1 MRLALFDLDHTLLSA
16 DSDVLWCEFLIAEGR
31 LGAEFA
37 EQYQAIAQGY
47 DTGTITPVDY
57 CGFHAATLA
66 GYSPA
71 ELLPLREHFFQHC
84 IQPRIPDD
92 ARELLQSC
100 HRRGETLVLTTAT
113 AWADPPPWMPAAPPP
128 PTERTEHEVRKLRH
142 EAAAYGA
149 IGLAFI
155 AGGIA
160 VDVVALD
167 LPQAEQ
173 ATRRTDGTVVVEKVR
188 GDANWAELAGGIALT
203 ATGLV
208 LAVVALSRLRQA
220 RRLAAQE

>member
-1 MRLALFDLDHTLLSA
+1 MRRVALA
-16 DSDVLWCEFLIAEGR
+16 
-31 LGAEFA
+31 
-37 EQYQAIAQGY
+37 
-47 DTGTITPVDY
+47 
-57 CGFHAATLA
+57 
-66 GYSPA
+66 
-71 ELLPLREHFFQHC
+71 
-84 IQPRIPDD
+84 
-92 ARELLQSC
+92 
-100 HRRGETLVLTTAT
+100 LVLTTAT
-113 AWADPPPWMPAAPPP
+113 AWADPPPWMPAPPPP